1 MPYTIYFTDTSSE
14 LKDLRPVLF
23 EQIRQAGMQPVELE
37 DSARSH
43 PETIADEVR
52 KHIQAADA
60 VIGVVTYRR
69 GWLPAGHGGKS
80 LAEIEY
86 FLALEL
92 GKPCA
97 VLLPDPK
104 SDMAMY
110 LRRRAFGQPEDEK
123 QAQQSFWKRISGS
136 NTVAYF
142 HDEADLSA
150 KVVQILNEWAAAMR
164 PQAATTQETGAVPA
178 EARGEAADGLILE
191 RSPQKFQA
199 VPSAPPALDIESLA
213 ETVANRTAVKLYD
226 LQQRQQKELAEQAVK
241 YNEALRL
248 HPGELV
254 FGRPSATSQF
264 QSDIFMVMPFAPE
277 FGGIY
282 TNIIRP
288 LAASLGLTITRGD
301 EFQSSRG
308 SIIEEV
314 WTALNA
320 CRFVIAEITGG
331 NDNVFYELGIAH
343 TLNKPAILIT
353 QAAQPEQ
360 VPFDIRHLRY
370 IHYDNTAEGGM
381 KLSEDL
387 RTAIT
392 RLQSDLAEGWGT

>member
-164 PQAATTQETGAVPA
+164 PQAATT
-178 EARGEAADGLILE
+178 
-191 RSPQKFQA
+191 
-199 VPSAPPALDIESLA
+199 
-213 ETVANRTAVKLYD
+213 
-226 LQQRQQKELAEQAVK
+226 
-241 YNEALRL
+241 
-248 HPGELV
+248 
-254 FGRPSATSQF
+254 
-264 QSDIFMVMPFAPE
+264 
-277 FGGIY
+277 
-282 TNIIRP
+282 
-288 LAASLGLTITRGD
+288 
-301 EFQSSRG
+301 
-308 SIIEEV
+308 
-314 WTALNA
+314 
-320 CRFVIAEITGG
+320 
-331 NDNVFYELGIAH
+331 
-343 TLNKPAILIT
+343 
-353 QAAQPEQ
+353 
-360 VPFDIRHLRY
+360 
-370 IHYDNTAEGGM
+370 
-381 KLSEDL
+381 
-387 RTAIT
+387 
-392 RLQSDLAEGWGT
+392 